1 MKITQHLLERKF
13 LYLAVLWS
21 VIILYLCLVSIKG
34 TPSLVSI
41 PNKDK
46 IVHFIFYFVL
56 FYFWKKA
63 LNVYEFKRQL
73 KLVLILVVYGIIIEV
88 FQWMF
93 TKDRHADIYDVIA
106 NALGA
111 VTALVFLRFVNK

>member
-13 LYLAVLWS
+13 LYLAILWS
-21 VIILYLCLVSIKG
+21 AMILYLCLVSIKG
-34 TPSLVSI
+34 APSLVSI
-41 PNKDK
+41 PYKDK

-63 LNVYEFKRQL
+63 LNACEFKRQL
-73 KLVLILVVYGIIIEV
+73 KLVLILVAYGIIIEV
-88 FQWMF
+88 LQWMF